1 MYFCFLF
8 HLFKVNDFQVTRII
22 TQMADE
28 IKDVIRSWVSL
39 DDECRQL
46 QARQKE
52 IRDEKAKLSSSI
64 LTFMKSNEVDNF
76 SLEGNGLGTISRT
89 VRTSRPP
96 LRRAQIRT
104 QLLLQFSDQ
113 PQRVAEALRAIEGIE
128 GDDMSV
134 GGTQRELLSRRI
146 PKSRTVNLN

>member
-1 MYFCFLF
+1 
-8 HLFKVNDFQVTRII
+8 
-22 TQMADE
+22 MADE
-28 IKDVIRSWVSL
+28 IKDVIRTWVSL
-39 DDECRQL
+39 DDESRQI
-46 QARQKE
+46 QTRQKE
-52 IRDEKAKLSSSI
+52 IRDEKARLSQSI

-76 SLEGNGLGTISRT
+76 ALEGNGLGTISRT
-89 VRTSRPP
+89 IRTSRPP

-113 PQRVAEALRAIEGIE
+113 PQRVAEALRAIEGITE

-146 PKSRTVNLN
+146 PKTRTVNLS